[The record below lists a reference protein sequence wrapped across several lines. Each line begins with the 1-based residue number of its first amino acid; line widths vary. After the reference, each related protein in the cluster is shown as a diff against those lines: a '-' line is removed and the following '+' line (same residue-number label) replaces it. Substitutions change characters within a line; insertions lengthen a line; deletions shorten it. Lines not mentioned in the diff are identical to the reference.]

1 MTMKTALIAGALA
14 LGVAGAASAAV
25 STTCKPVVH
34 RHKAVHRK
42 VLAYTSPPVAS
53 RWEHAPVEERAAPT
67 AVRYGG
73 PVYYDAAPGYV
84 YAGGYGYA
92 PPYPAYGYGYGYGY
106 PFYFQGPGYG
116 YGFRG
121 GYYGRGGGYG
131 HGFRGGF
138 RR

>member
-1 MTMKTALIAGALA
+1 MTMKTVLIAGALA

-25 STTCKPVVH
+25 STTCAPVVH

-53 RWEHAPVEERAAPT
+53 RYETRPAPV
-67 AVRYGG
+67 AVEYGE
-73 PVYYDAAPGYV
+73 PVYQEAGPGYV
-84 YAGGYGYA
+84 YAGGYGYP
-92 PPYPAYGYGYGYGY
+92 PPYPVYGYGYGYGYGY
-106 PFYFQGPGYG
+106 PFYLHGHGYG
-116 YGFRG
+116 YGRW
-121 GYYGRGGGYG
+121 GGYG